1 MSQQLRKAAAAAP
14 PQHFANFNFTHH
26 FYLQTTLTADLGHYR
41 FHIQVLHDY
50 YYSAA
55 KTDVKQLFTSIL
67 KLKRLQWL
75 TAGSS
80 NDDFY

>member
-1 MSQQLRKAAAAAP
+1 MSQQLRKAAAAAAP
-14 PQHFANFNFTHH
+14 PQHFANSNFTHH

-55 KTDVKQLFTSIL
+55 KEMLNLNSCLPQQSNL
-67 KLKRLQWL
+67 K
-75 TAGSS
+75 GY
-80 NDDFY
+80 NG